1 MNDLQEFKS
10 LPSKFTYCALT
21 QHVEFFVSICR
32 QPESMIAPYLTSLQE
47 RLRPNGI
54 QVGSYPVLYKGVFVS
69 LIGRDPDS
77 SQGSTLRLA
86 EVAHEVEREVGGRI
100 CSEEEVAAQ
109 KKETASNEVD
119 ALNVRVKL

>member
-1 MNDLQEFKS
+1 
-10 LPSKFTYCALT
+10 
-21 QHVEFFVSICR
+21 
-32 QPESMIAPYLTSLQE
+32 MIAPYLTSLQE

-86 EVAHEVEREVGGRI
+86 DVAQEVEREVGGRI
-100 CSEEEVAAQ
+100 CNEEEVAAQ
-109 KKETASNEVD
+109 KKDTAVESLNEVD